1 MYRVYIFII
10 YYRTAATLGLQLF
23 ILKCFLF
30 ESLSIAAGGREMISF
45 PIAEN
50 S

>member
-1 MYRVYIFII
+1 MYRVYIFIT
-10 YYRTAATLGLQLF
+10 YYRKALA
-23 ILKCFLF
+23 IYIEMFLF